1 MLTALVFDGVPG
13 PEKSISKLYWASWH
27 RRLGELG
34 MRVRGTSAM
43 VGVDPTPPLDDL
55 LGCDYQLDGLQRT
68 FLYSRAHTIY
78 GGSNEVQRNVLGEQV
93 LGLPRE
99 PR

>member
-1 MLTALVFDGVPG
+1 MQVKGAAG
-13 PEKSISKLYWASWH
+13 
-27 RRLGELG
+27 
-34 MRVRGTSAM
+34 M
-43 VGVDPTPPLDDL
+43 VGDAGAHTGHGVDGAGHHPEYPIDKE
-55 LGCDYQLDGLQRT
+55 QRT

-78 GGSNEVQRNVLGEQV
+78 GGSNQVQRNVIGERV

>member
-1 MLTALVFDGVPG
+1 MVD
-13 PEKSISKLYWASWH
+13 
-27 RRLGELG
+27 
-34 MRVRGTSAM
+34 VRGAASLVAHDKSEDTY
-43 VGVDPTPPLDDL
+43 PLDR
-55 LGCDYQLDGLQRT
+55 QQRS

-78 GGSNEVQRNVLGEQV
+78 GGSNQVQRNVIGERV